1 MADEYDLVKTAK
13 IHGPAEH
20 THVLLAICCI
30 QSSHRFVP
38 EKSFVMNAVTLPHVV
53 DGDAQVNSFIDQNEL
68 ATGEF
73 VHEASTV
80 QIFIADLDIKIV
92 YHPPTVRPRALRPK
106 ADFKSV
112 VEAPFKQR
120 VNQGRDLWSGRLD
133 FAELD
138 LIRAEDPGEIVVVFL
153 LSPGCPEFGLD
164 LEQASPRCLQLVL
177 TLFDLGLARNE
188 AVPFAATGD
197 DQPVGVFS
205 FSS

>member
-68 ATGEF
+68 ATGEL

-80 QIFIADLDIKIV
+80 QILITDLDIKIV
-92 YHPPTVRPRALRPK
+92 YHPLAVRLGALRPE
-106 ADFKSV
+106 ADFYLAIEGPHRACRLGAQNHLIPGSGICSNRHLRINRLPCA
-112 VEAPFKQR
+112 EW
-120 VNQGRDLWSGRLD
+120 QGFWASGTIRGRH
-133 FAELD
+133 AES
-138 LIRAEDPGEIVVVFL
+138 R
-153 LSPGCPEFGLD
+153 
-164 LEQASPRCLQLVL
+164 QTASKRIFNSL
-177 TLFDLGLARNE
+177 
-188 AVPFAATGD
+188 
-197 DQPVGVFS
+197 
-205 FSS
+205 